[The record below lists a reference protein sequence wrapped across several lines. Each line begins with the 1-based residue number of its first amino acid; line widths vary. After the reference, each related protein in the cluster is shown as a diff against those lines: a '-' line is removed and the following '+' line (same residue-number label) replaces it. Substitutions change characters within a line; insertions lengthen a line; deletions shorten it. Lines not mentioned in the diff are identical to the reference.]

1 MGVILSAFLLPK
13 MAFWGDL
20 GSFEGFGCEFPHEKE
35 ESGLERKKMGKNTV
49 SVSSDTFANLKNIT
63 IQ

>member
-1 MGVILSAFLLPK
+1 MRFLSVLRR
-13 MAFWGDL
+13 
-20 GSFEGFGCEFPHEKE
+20 FEGFGCEFPHEKE

>member
-1 MGVILSAFLLPK
+1 MCFLSV
-13 MAFWGDL
+13 L
-20 GSFEGFGCEFPHEKE
+20 GRFEGFGCEFPHEKE

-63 IQ
+63 VQ